1 MLVITAGTRPELL
14 KLASLFEIFEKKGE
28 EYLFVWTGQHYDYE
42 MSRVFIEELSLPEP
56 DITLDIPRDEEEVQ
70 RTMTMIIRLY
80 NVLKNN
86 QGEMTASLGDTDSVI
101 ASALAST
108 RARIPFV
115 HIESGYRSWDL
126 TMPEEIN
133 RIIADHIAA
142 FLFAPTKLSFLNLIH
157 EGIPR
162 NYISIVGSPLIDI
175 VYKYDKTISSIGDKT
190 LSNFNL
196 EKENYLLATIHRQE
210 NVDNLANL
218 RMILKALLEL
228 SNKMKIIIPIH
239 PRTKKRLHEAG
250 LYGLLAENKNIIIT
264 KPLDYFRFIGLLRN
278 SYATITDSGGVLEE
292 ATVYK
297 VPVIIPRK
305 TIEKPE
311 ILALGLGV
319 LTGPYTSNII
329 RAFNAL
335 TKVRSKVIE
344 NIRGK
349 ENPFGNGT
357 SGYKIYNRI
366 LEIRDK
372 QEYRTISP
380 DYRETPLVVYTLFKK
395 TQTPYP
401 MYNDC
406 LREDLYYYNDKG
418 VASTEIE
425 EAETI
430 VSRLRCKVDTI
441 WLREYLS

>member
-1 MLVITAGTRPELL
+1 MLAIIAGTRPELL
-14 KLASLFEIFEKKGE
+14 KLASLFEILEEKGE
-28 EYLFVWTGQHYDYE
+28 EYLFIWTGQHYDYE

-56 DITLDIPRDEEEVQ
+56 DITLDIPRNGEEVQ
-70 RTMTMIIRLY
+70 RTTTMIIRLH

-86 QGEMTASLGDTDSVI
+86 RIEMTASLGDTDSVL
-101 ASALAST
+101 ASALASIKT
-108 RARIPFV
+108 RIPFV

-126 TMPEEIN
+126 AMPEEIN

-142 FLFAPTKLSFLNLIH
+142 FLFAPTKLSFLNLVH
-157 EGIPR
+157 EGISR

-175 VYKYDKTISSIGDKT
+175 VYKHDKIISNTGDRV
-190 LSNFNL
+190 LNDLGL
-196 EKENYLLATIHRQE
+196 ERENYLLVTIHRQE
-210 NVDNLANL
+210 NVDDPTNLK
-218 RMILKALLEL
+218 MILKALLEL
-228 SNKMKIIIPIH
+228 SNQIKIIIPIH
-239 PRTKKRLHEAG
+239 PRTKKRLHEAR
-250 LYGLLAENKNIIIT
+250 LYGLLVENKNIIVT

-311 ILALGLGV
+311 ILALGLGI

-329 RAFNAL
+329 RAFDAL

-344 NIRGK
+344 NIMGK
-349 ENPFGNGT
+349 ENPFGDGT
-357 SGYKIYNRI
+357 SGYKIYNKI

-372 QEYRTISP
+372 QEYRTIQP
-380 DYRETPLVVYTLFKK
+380 DYRETPLVVYTLLKK
-395 TQTPYP
+395 TQYST
-401 MYNDC
+401 YNDC

-430 VSRLRCKVDTI
+430 VSRLRCRVDTI